1 MSDILEMPT
10 LLSQGYGQI
19 AKMIMADE
27 RMTCEAKCI
36 YSLLASFSG
45 AGCAPYPSVEYQL
58 RKLHLSR
65 QRYYRHRRFLTA
77 FGYLVI
83 EQTRDDS
90 HRGNNRYVLSYAP
103 KVNTVELA
111 RLRDEWGDKLDPYLA
126 PEKVEAL
133 LAAEPRE
140 AWEGFERNTRSELRS
155 QNVTVGDDSRNP
167 RSELRSQNATVAIA
181 QESPR
186 SELQSR
192 FLTVE
197 NVTTNI
203 NRINNGEKQACR
215 PVFPA
220 PPGAGKRAAESRR
233 APSKAGGQEER
244 REKDRHEPDGF
255 EELAASWPKP
265 VRDRAA
271 AAEAYAAAL
280 ASGLDPSGIK
290 RAAERYLKAYRAE
303 HPEGEIRYFKQLG
316 PWLLAQD
323 GLGFYARRPK
333 AKRRRPDEPAPSGGG
348 ADRNRARSV
357 KLAELSACELRARLA
372 GDEDAADRA
381 AAQREALLA
390 EIEQEGKGGAPCRC

>member
-140 AWEGFERNTRSELRS
+140 AWEGFERNTRSELQS
-155 QNVTVGDDSRNP
+155 QNVTV
-167 RSELRSQNATVAIA
+167 AID
-181 QESPR
+181 QENPR

-244 REKDRHEPDGF
+244 REKDRHEPEGF
-255 EELAASWPKP
+255 DELAASWPKP
-265 VRDRAA
+265 VRDREG

-280 ASGLDPSGIK
+280 ASGLDPAGIK

-303 HPEGEIRYFKQLG
+303 HPDGEIRYVKQLG

-333 AKRRRPDEPAPSGGG
+333 EKRRRPSKPVPSCAGAEP
-348 ADRNRARSV
+348 NRARSV

-372 GDEDAADRA
+372 GDEEAADRA